1 MRALIDTNVVL
12 DMLLERD
19 PFVEDAQAIWRANR
33 EGRFQG
39 YGCAITPG
47 TVYYVAYKQTHDA
60 KYALGLVV
68 RILQAFYISPVDRD
82 VLKRALQLEMTD
94 FEDAIQ
100 SASAQADG
108 LDFIITRDVK
118 GYEKS
123 PVKAITPA
131 DFVKE
136 LQ

>member
-1 MRALIDTNVVL
+1 MRALIDTNVIL
-12 DMLLERD
+12 DMLLERA

-33 EGRFQG
+33 DGRFQG

-60 KYALGLVV
+60 EYALGLVT

-82 VLKRALQLEMTD
+82 VLKRALRLKMND

-100 SASAQADG
+100 AASAQADG
-108 LDFIITRDVK
+108 LDFIITRDVRD
-118 GYEKS
+118 YEKS

-131 DFVKE
+131 EFVQQ
-136 LQ
+136 LA